1 MIFACSNS
9 EVGLLSN
16 LRVRRN
22 IGWIYRLKTCAPSA
36 EKKEVARKYL
46 YGGLKIA
53 VCGVL
58 AMAMREYPCYTN
70 AIRDEQSI

>member
-1 MIFACSNS
+1 M
-9 EVGLLSN
+9 
-16 LRVRRN
+16 
-22 IGWIYRLKTCAPSA
+22 KTCAPSA